1 MKDALP
7 TLSTQVP
14 PPPPAAHHWATVRCT
29 HVPAV
34 LVRTQTHPSLT
45 PPFHPQVHLALI
57 SVQLIFGVGAVIG
70 K

>member
-14 PPPPAAHHWATVRCT
+14 PPPPAAHHWATVRLRPLCFS
-29 HVPAV
+29 PAV
-34 LVRTQTHPSLT
+34 YPSLT

>member
-14 PPPPAAHHWATVRCT
+14 PPPPAAHHWATVRC
-29 HVPAV
+29 A
-34 LVRTQTHPSLT
+34 RCASAQTHPSLT